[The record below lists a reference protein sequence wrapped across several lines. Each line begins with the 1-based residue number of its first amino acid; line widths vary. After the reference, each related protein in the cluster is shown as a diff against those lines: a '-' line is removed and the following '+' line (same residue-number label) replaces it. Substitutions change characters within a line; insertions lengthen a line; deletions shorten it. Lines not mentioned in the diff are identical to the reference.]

1 MDQNQEANNI
11 LLRKTNLQIVR
22 LRCSRKMSR
31 SISLSHSPGLRQHK
45 LHSPLGKCRRRMTF
59 DWFRQQQNL
68 KYLWIQCDLAFSMQ
82 RLLDSLP
89 LLKNLKILHLD
100 EAKGFD
106 EENFFKIL
114 ELSPSLE
121 VRLYISI
128 FKSIIHLAFRSWD
141 YREASLLR
149 RISGFLSWTL
159 SLETS

>member
-1 MDQNQEANNI
+1 
-11 LLRKTNLQIVR
+11 
-22 LRCSRKMSR
+22 
-31 SISLSHSPGLRQHK
+31 
-45 LHSPLGKCRRRMTF
+45 MTF

-89 LLKNLKILHLD
+89 LLKNLKVLHLD
-100 EAKGFD
+100 EAEGFD

-114 ELSPSLE
+114 EISPSLE

-128 FKSIIHLAFRSWD
+128 FTSIIQLAFRSWD
-141 YREASLLR
+141 YREGSLLR